1 MQQHP
6 EQAPQPS
13 PGFEQHSH
21 VSLDATRG
29 AIGLP
34 GVSLHDSDPDIS
46 ELLEAI
52 DPYIVAQVELILAGS
67 PDSASR
73 IERDEFAQRVRI
85 NLWHALQGKNIRNI
99 KGYARS
105 IVHNELV
112 NFLRGRE
119 PPLPLPT
126 TEDGE
131 LLDGNI
137 LVTPCEGMADPAS
150 EVEQQE
156 AVAQRASEAAAAIS
170 TLPPRQKAAITASL
184 HEHLDNL
191 ILVVDSFRQFD
202 INIEAARWP
211 EEEDEKRL
219 LKASL
224 SAARRSVARSMDL
237 DLKLYKQKGATFFHR
252 GRDKSSF

>member
-1 MQQHP
+1 MSQDQVLYPKQDP
-6 EQAPQPS
+6 EL
-13 PGFEQHSH
+13 EQHRSTLIQSFT
-21 VSLDATRG
+21 VSSSLS
-29 AIGLP
+29 GLSP
-34 GVSLHDSDPDIS
+34 HDSDPDIS

>member
-1 MQQHP
+1 
-6 EQAPQPS
+6 
-13 PGFEQHSH
+13 
-21 VSLDATRG
+21 
-29 AIGLP
+29 
-34 GVSLHDSDPDIS
+34 
-46 ELLEAI
+46 
-52 DPYIVAQVELILAGS
+52 
-67 PDSASR
+67 
-73 IERDEFAQRVRI
+73 
-85 NLWHALQGKNIRNI
+85 
-99 KGYARS
+99 
-105 IVHNELV
+105 
-112 NFLRGRE
+112 
-119 PPLPLPT
+119 
-126 TEDGE
+126 
-131 LLDGNI
+131 
-137 LVTPCEGMADPAS
+137 
-150 EVEQQE
+150 
-156 AVAQRASEAAAAIS
+156 VAQRASEAAAAIS